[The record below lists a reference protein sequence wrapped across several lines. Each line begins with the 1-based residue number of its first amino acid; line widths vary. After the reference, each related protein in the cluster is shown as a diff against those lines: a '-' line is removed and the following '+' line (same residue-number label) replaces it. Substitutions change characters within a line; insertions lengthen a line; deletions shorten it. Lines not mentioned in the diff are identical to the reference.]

1 MLRTSF
7 LRLAALAAISIGI
20 YSPLPAQEG
29 HPLVGTWR
37 GTVVTAPNVTKDV
50 VVYMEWDGK
59 ALTGLIN
66 PGPDMVKLTKAEL
79 IPDGWK
85 LHLEAQGVVA
95 DGTINQITSLRRTI
109 TGTWTQAGQK
119 GTFTLQRPL

>member
-1 MLRTSF
+1 MLRTRF
-7 LRLAALAAISIGI
+7 VRLTALAICAAFSMLV
-20 YSPLPAQEG
+20 SAQEG

-37 GTVVTAPNVTKDV
+37 GTVVNGPNATKEV

-59 ALTGLIN
+59 ALSGMIN
-66 PGPDMVKLTKAEL
+66 PGPDSVKFTKAEL
-79 IPDGWK
+79 VPEGWK
-85 LHLEAQGVVA
+85 MHLEAQGVVV

-109 TGTWTQAGQK
+109 TGTWTQGGQK